1 MTIHNISNSSTNNDT
16 LTVKGAGN
24 PESLASALVVHA
36 SLLSKVRLAVED
48 IIRPAVGTFRR
59 QLEFLF
65 QVRQGLRIIFLESLD
80 LLLQGLT
87 FLSVFAQAEQLG
99 GALAVVSFT
108 TALGVGQTSRRLLDR
123 CSHLV
128 HGLHVLLMLHLHDT
142 VFFGWKGPKVVGPS
156 NLFLVDEGIVD
167 ERLVDVGN
175 AVRISVMER
184 QCRSLVIL
192 YYVSNNSA
200 RRKKMTNS

>member
-1 MTIHNISNSSTNNDT
+1 LQAKIHQQTLVSFQTDDSSTNNDT

-24 PESLASALVVHA
+24 PESLASALLVH
-36 SLLSKVRLAVED
+36 SPFLGQVRLAVED
-48 IIRPAVGTFRR
+48 VIRPAVGTFRR
-59 QLEFLF
+59 QFEFLF
-65 QVRQGLRIIFLESLD
+65 QVCQGLRIIFLESLH

-108 TALGVGQTSRRLLDR
+108 PTLGVGQTSRRFLDR
-123 CSHLV
+123 GTHLV
-128 HGLHVLLMLHLHDT
+128 HIFHVLLMLHLHDA
-142 VFFGWKGPKVVGPS
+142 VFFGWKGPKVVGSS

-167 ERLVDVGN
+167 QRLVDVCD
-175 AVRISVMER
+175 AVRLAVLER

-192 YYVSNNSA
+192 L
-200 RRKKMTNS
+200 